1 MLNFQIRGY
10 RSKINIGS
18 VSFTEKNLLIKE
30 IKEKK
35 VSLVDLM
42 ILEKD
47 NRFSDIY
54 NINLPIVNEES
65 ELIATAYNENNYYD
79 DGFSFFRSR
88 LNTLIDTAPKI
99 NFGIP
104 EKDFIIVNYLI
115 FYGCSFEAEIENLNY
130 DTFNKDL
137 LTIETISIPIVEQKF
152 VKKIIY
158 NKSPQIDLGRSKN
171 QLVKIKSVLYKIHS
185 IDKSFINNSDEYS
198 PFEILIYSEKDMKV
212 DNN

>member
-18 VSFTEKNLLIKE
+18 VSDAEKNSLIKE

-65 ELIATAYNENNYYD
+65 QLIATAYNENNYYD

-88 LNTLIDTAPKI
+88 LNTLIDTATEI
-99 NFGIP
+99 NFEIP

-115 FYGCSFEAEIENLNY
+115 FYGCSFETEIENLNY
-130 DTFNKDL
+130 DTFNEEF

-152 VKKIIY
+152 VKKFIY
-158 NKSPQIDLGRSKN
+158 NKSPQIDLERSKN

-185 IDKSFINNSDEYS
+185 IDKDFINNSDEYS

-212 DNN
+212 DKN